1 MIAKKKAELQRQ
13 REQRRRE
20 LEGFREWI
28 RRNPHS
34 VDPKVRPAAID
45 WLNGSIAELDEPG
58 QMKNTRRA
66 GRMSLRDRLRTLVA
80 AIIAQAARYE

>member
-1 MIAKKKAELQRQ
+1 MTTAELQRQ
-13 REQRRRE
+13 LVQRRKD
-20 LEGFREWI
+20 LVHFRDWI
-28 RRNPHS
+28 HAHPNS
-34 VDPKVRPAAID
+34 VDPEVRPAAID
-45 WLNGSIAELDEPG
+45 WLNGSIAELDDPG